1 MSYHLFSFCRS
12 VQDCI
17 IHMDMEIVIF
27 LREPR
32 DNRVYYKKMLVIAAR
47 VKEIFQVVFRVF
59 YGIVAGK

>member
-1 MSYHLFSFCRS
+1 
-12 VQDCI
+12 
-17 IHMDMEIVIF
+17 MDMEIVIF